1 MSCEHP
7 LSLPGFGREM
17 TSGARMQALIY
28 PQSIGLPAGADLATY
43 SGVDDVYMTLDG
55 SGVVVWTDGM
65 RLTLPPTSPYS
76 CEHCGHT
83 GIGSEDGDACDHCTF
98 WLEGEPMQTPEHA
111 VSFLT
116 ALLSCHAEVLE
127 KQEWEG
133 VRACCE
139 FFGITLMT
147 EGG

>member
-1 MSCEHP
+1 
-7 LSLPGFGREM
+7 
-17 TSGARMQALIY
+17 
-28 PQSIGLPAGADLATY
+28 
-43 SGVDDVYMTLDG
+43 
-55 SGVVVWTDGM
+55 
-65 RLTLPPTSPYS
+65 
-76 CEHCGHT
+76 
-83 GIGSEDGDACDHCTF
+83 
-98 WLEGEPMQTPEHA
+98 MQTPEHA

-116 ALLSCHAEVLE
+116 GFLSCHAEVLE